1 MIKIEHYNVLIADD
15 EYMIRQSLA
24 RRITETDAS
33 FRIASE
39 CGEGKS
45 ALAAIEDGN
54 IQVVFT
60 DIRMPEMDGLELAK
74 AIHERHPEI
83 LTVILTGFA
92 DFEYAQE
99 AIRQGVF
106 DYLLKPV
113 SEDSLCAVLE
123 KISIRLQT
131 MYELPDDD
139 GLSGRSADEVVQQV
153 ERYIKDHFREEIDF
167 GKLAEDYGFSSAY
180 LSKIFTKSREESPVR
195 YLTRIRMKEAKR
207 LLTMTNEPIARVGEL
222 SGYPDQFY
230 FSRTFRKEVGENPT
244 KYRKMN
250 VVKNVQK
257 QDKSLNG

>member
-1 MIKIEHYNVLIADD
+1 MIRIDHYNVLIADD

-24 RRITETDAS
+24 RRIAETDES
-33 FRIASE
+33 FRVVSE
-39 CGEGKS
+39 CGEGRS
-45 ALAAIEDGN
+45 ALDAIEEGD

-60 DIRMPEMDGLELAK
+60 DIRMPEMDGLELAR
-74 AIHERHPEI
+74 AIHERHPEM

-113 SEDSLCAVLE
+113 SDDKLEAVLE
-123 KISIRLQT
+123 KLVIKLQT
-131 MYELPDDD
+131 VYELPGDE
-139 GLSGRSADEVVQQV
+139 GLSGHSADEVVQRV
-153 ERYIKDHFREEIDF
+153 ERYIREHFREEIDF
-167 GKLAEDYGFSSAY
+167 GKLAEEYGFSSAY
-180 LSKIFTKSREESPVR
+180 LSRIFTKSREESPVR
-195 YLTRIRMKEAKR
+195 YLTRLRMKEAKR
-207 LLTMTNEPIARVGEL
+207 LLAMTDEPIARVGEL

-250 VVKNVQK
+250 R
-257 QDKSLNG
+257 S

>member
-15 EYMIRQSLA
+15 EYMIRQALA
-24 RRITETDAS
+24 RRIGEVDDS
-33 FRIASE
+33 FRIVSE

-45 ALAAIEDGN
+45 ALAAIRDGN

-60 DIRMPEMDGLELAK
+60 DIRMPEMDGLELAGR
-74 AIHERHPEI
+74 IHDEYPDI

-113 SEDSLCAVLE
+113 SEGDLCNVLE
-123 KISIRLQT
+123 KLRTRLQT
-131 MYELPDDD
+131 VYELPDDQ
-139 GLSGRSADEVVQQV
+139 GLSSRSADEVVGQV
-153 ERYIKDHFREEIDF
+153 ERYIKEHFREEIDF
-167 GKLAEDYGFSSAY
+167 GKLAEVYGFSSAY
-180 LSKIFTKSREESPVR
+180 LSRIFTRNRGESPVK
-195 YLTRIRMKEAKR
+195 YLTGIRIKEAKR
-207 LLTMTNEPIARVGEL
+207 LLAMTDEPIARVGEL

-250 VVKNVQK
+250 R
-257 QDKSLNG
+257 D